1 MPFGSNK
8 GSATITHY
16 FKTKIIQRERHT
28 ERERRRLQKREFFEG
43 REGNRHI
50 PVIVEEE
57 EEEEEEEM
65 VLLWGFGFAIGS
77 RTMTDRFLRI
87 FKGFGFDGF

>member
-1 MPFGSNK
+1 MEELK
-8 GSATITHY
+8 
-16 FKTKIIQRERHT
+16 
-28 ERERRRLQKREFFEG
+28 G

-57 EEEEEEEM
+57 M
-65 VLLWGFGFAIGS
+65 VLLWGFGFEIGS

-87 FKGFGFDGF
+87 FKGFGFEGF